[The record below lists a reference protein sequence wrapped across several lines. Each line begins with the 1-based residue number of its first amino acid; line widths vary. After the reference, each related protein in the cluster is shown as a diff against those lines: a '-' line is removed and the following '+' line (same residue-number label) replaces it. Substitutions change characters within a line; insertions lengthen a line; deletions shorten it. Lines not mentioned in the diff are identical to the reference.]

1 MRMMGL
7 QRPTVIWW
15 RVPFLTAED
24 RLWWFWTTRKAVVT
38 WCEKLRVIQPCSSSE
53 KGLPY
58 ASWLNFGSRITQP
71 EPQKWFP
78 SRDVVPKHLALSASE
93 LTLHQETARAPL
105 EEMSTIQGQ
114 SHSQMPL
121 LRVWSLTSW
130 QELGQFQFLS
140 NLRWEGRER
149 RGGLCRP

>member
-1 MRMMGL
+1 MLFLRERVALCLLTEFWKQNDTARTPETVPKQRCGSQAL
-7 QRPTVIWW
+7 QTCV
-15 RVPFLTAED
+15 
-24 RLWWFWTTRKAVVT
+24 
-38 WCEKLRVIQPCSSSE
+38 
-53 KGLPY
+53 
-58 ASWLNFGSRITQP
+58 
-71 EPQKWFP
+71 FP
-78 SRDVVPKHLALSASE
+78 SCFPREEGRALSASE